1 MGLGSQVIE
10 YIKYGRL
17 DEKVTPFIIG
27 TGKLSSMLG

>member
-17 DEKVTPFIIG
+17 VERVTPFITG
-27 TGKLSSMLG
+27 TEKLSSMLG